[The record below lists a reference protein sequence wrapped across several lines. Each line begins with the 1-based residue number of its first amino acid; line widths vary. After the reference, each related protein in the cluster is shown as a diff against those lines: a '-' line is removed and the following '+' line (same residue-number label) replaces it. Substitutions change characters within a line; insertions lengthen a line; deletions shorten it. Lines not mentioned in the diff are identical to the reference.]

1 MRAIV
6 KSLRISPRKANLV
19 ADLVRGKIASDAV
32 LLLSRLP
39 KKAAKMLKKGIQSA
53 MANAKNNFAQKEE
66 SLVIDRILVTK
77 GPTLKR
83 NIPISRGRAAPL
95 LKRSSHFLIELSA
108 R

>member
-1 MRAIV
+1 MLAIV

-19 ADLVRGKIASDAV
+19 AAMVKGKSASDAV
-32 LLLSRLP
+32 SLLSRLP
-39 KKAAKMLKKGIQSA
+39 KKAARMLKKGIESA
-53 MANAKNNFAQKEE
+53 MANAKNNFAQREE

-83 NIPISRGRAAPL
+83 HIPISRGRAAPL
-95 LKRSSHFLIELSA
+95 LKRSSHFRIELSA